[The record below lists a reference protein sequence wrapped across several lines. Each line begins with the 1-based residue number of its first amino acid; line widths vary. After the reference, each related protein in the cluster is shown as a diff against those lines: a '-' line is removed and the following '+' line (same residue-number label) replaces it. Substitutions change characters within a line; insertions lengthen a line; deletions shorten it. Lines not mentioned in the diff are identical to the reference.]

1 MLEARW
7 YVRHKVHSTKAA
19 RVLRVC
25 LLFVL
30 ARQRVMV
37 VLRLLKWM
45 RMHDDNLTTT
55 VLPLAQHLRPMP
67 PISVR
72 MPRNDA

>member
-1 MLEARW
+1 
-7 YVRHKVHSTKAA
+7 
-19 RVLRVC
+19 
-25 LLFVL
+25 
-30 ARQRVMV
+30 MV
-37 VLRLLKWM
+37 VLRLLKRM